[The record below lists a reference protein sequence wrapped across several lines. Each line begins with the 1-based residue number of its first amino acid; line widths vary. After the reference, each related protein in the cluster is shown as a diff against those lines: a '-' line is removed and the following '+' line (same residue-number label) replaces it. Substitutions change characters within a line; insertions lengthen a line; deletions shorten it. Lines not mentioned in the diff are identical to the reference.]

1 MFECKGSIYFPGDP
15 SEGIEMQISM
25 KRRIISELLTTYLP
39 SLLILAIVYATNFFK
54 PFFFESVVSTNL
66 TSQLVLTTL
75 FISVSQSLPPTA
87 YVKMIDVWLIFSQ
100 LIPFVEVLLHT
111 YMDSLRED
119 EDREINHHGTP
130 LEVSTDSGKA
140 AKEENELFHKK
151 GAILMPEP
159 EMPTL
164 SKMVAKNEKEQMKAR
179 KQFYDKAKVNKSH
192 LNTCE
197 NIAKKGIPA
206 LIIIFSI
213 IYWTYGL
220 YFYFSN

>member
-1 MFECKGSIYFPGDP
+1 MK
-15 SEGIEMQISM
+15 ISL

-87 YVKMIDVWLIFSQ
+87 YVKMIDIWLIFSQ

-130 LEVSTDSGKA
+130 LEVSSDGGT
-140 AKEENELFHKK
+140 AKDEDELFQKNKK
-151 GAILMPEP
+151 IIMPEP
-159 EMPTL
+159 ELPTL
-164 SKMVAKNEKEQMKAR
+164 SNMVAKNEKTQMKAR
-179 KQFYDKAKVNKSH
+179 KQFYDKAKVNKEH
-192 LNTCE
+192 LQTCE
-197 NIAKKGIPA
+197 NIGKVYM
-206 LIIIFSI
+206 LIKS
-213 IYWTYGL
+213 L
-220 YFYFSN
+220 